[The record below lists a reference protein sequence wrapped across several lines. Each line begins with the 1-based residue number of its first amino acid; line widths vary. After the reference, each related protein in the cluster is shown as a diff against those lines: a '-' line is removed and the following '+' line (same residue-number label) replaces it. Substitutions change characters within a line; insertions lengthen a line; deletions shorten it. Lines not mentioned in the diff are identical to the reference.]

1 MLLLPVQILYEVP
14 YLEHVPYLFIGEE
27 TMMWCRYLE
36 AGYIAYNPSK
46 DIVQTTFS
54 RQGRANFHAMSK
66 REKLQRHAQAGSIA
80 KVKRYLN
87 MGVSSLQDE
96 GEWAEFLEV
105 NLPKIRINT
114 VTDFNAM
121 VRWMQ
126 RTRGMIGHKQLMN
139 AFPKLKQS
147 LVSFRG

>member
-1 MLLLPVQILYEVP
+1 
-14 YLEHVPYLFIGEE
+14 
-27 TMMWCRYLE
+27 
-36 AGYIAYNPSK
+36 
-46 DIVQTTFS
+46 
-54 RQGRANFHAMSK
+54 
-66 REKLQRHAQAGSIA
+66 
-80 KVKRYLN
+80 